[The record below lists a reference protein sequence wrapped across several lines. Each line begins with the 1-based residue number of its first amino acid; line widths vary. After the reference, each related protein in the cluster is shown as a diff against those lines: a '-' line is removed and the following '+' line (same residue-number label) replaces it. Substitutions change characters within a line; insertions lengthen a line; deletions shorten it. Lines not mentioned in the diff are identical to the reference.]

1 MKLLTAIVPIHKMA
15 GRLDDLESWVREA
28 LELDIQ
34 VILIHD
40 FGDAETEK
48 ELINFVENQ
57 KSSDLKLISGH
68 FGGPGLTRNA
78 GMQLINS
85 RYFCFWDS
93 DDTPIVQNFN
103 SMVEEAEIRDI
114 EIIVGQY
121 ETIEENTR
129 KIGLFRIESRD
140 LIDQVGMNPGLWRMA
155 FKTQLCG
162 QVRFRD
168 MRLAEDQIY
177 LVDLDFPSRKIASFS
192 KSVYQYKIDSPN
204 SLTKQRSNLLY
215 ITESVGVI
223 RNLLRST
230 TIATSREFLFIL
242 WFKQSLTLLK
252 LGDISLKL
260 IGLTN
265 LLVILLKTNLK
276 EKYRL
281 VNLILSRKNFK

>member
-1 MKLLTAIVPIHKMA
+1 M
-15 GRLDDLESWVREA
+15 
-28 LELDIQ
+28 
-34 VILIHD
+34 
-40 FGDAETEK
+40 
-48 ELINFVENQ
+48 
-57 KSSDLKLISGH
+57 ISGH

-85 RYFCFWDS
+85 HYFCFWDS

-103 SMVEEAEIRDI
+103 SMVEEAEVGDI

-155 FKTQLCG
+155 FKTQLCS

-177 LVDLDFPSRKIASFS
+177 LADLDFPSRKIASFS

-230 TIATSREFLFIL
+230 TIATSRGFLLIL
-242 WFKQSLTLLK
+242 WFKQSLTLFK

-265 LLVILLKTNLK
+265 LLVILLRTNLK